1 MRLVVSTHH
10 FGGSMIRLISAM
22 LVVVCA
28 AQLAGAQKFSDRSQ
42 RIDLGLDA
50 YRVPKETW
58 TILNRLVY
66 TRQYEQA
73 RTAFKL
79 ALEQYPWDV
88 SLPSLGLQIA
98 FLTEN
103 YSEIPGFLEV
113 PPGFEVAF
121 PELAQLQMAGA
132 SWKSDA
138 MCLVAHLK
146 GFKTRR
152 DHASLEASVLK
163 TAWERRADLPF
174 GMVDERGVH
183 AQKEILVL
191 VLIMHQN
198 REHWDHLM
206 ARAERLAPNDTF
218 ILELKAKRL
227 MDKGS
232 TGGPLDPLDQGL
244 AMYKKALNARASET
258 RISYLKKELAEAEK
272 KAEWIKR
279 VDEIRR
285 RGG

>member
-1 MRLVVSTHH
+1 MNRLVSV
-10 FGGSMIRLISAM
+10 L
-22 LVVVCA
+22 LVVAFAV
-28 AQLAGAQKFSDRSQ
+28 QLGTAQKFSDRSR

-58 TILNRLVY
+58 AVLNRLVY
-66 TRQYEQA
+66 TRKYEQA

-79 ALEQYPWDV
+79 AREQYPWDI
-88 SLPSLGLQIA
+88 SLPSLGLNIA

-103 YSEIPGFLEV
+103 YSEIPGFLEA

-121 PELAQLQMAGA
+121 PEVAQLHRAGS
-132 SWKSDA
+132 SWESDA

-152 DHASLEASVLK
+152 DPAELEASVLK
-163 TAWERRADLPF
+163 KAWERRAGLPF

-183 AQKEILVL
+183 ADKEILVL

-198 REHWDHLM
+198 REHWDLLM
-206 ARAERLAPNDTF
+206 TRAERLAPNDTF

-227 MDKGS
+227 MDEGS
-232 TGGPLDPLDQGL
+232 AGGPVSLLDQGL
-244 AMYKKALNARASET
+244 AMYKKALKAKASEE
-258 RISYLKKELAEAEK
+258 RIKYLKKELVEAEK
-272 KAEWIKR
+272 KTEWLKR